1 MKRERAAIYCRLS
14 EEDKGKGS
22 AENDSNSIQ
31 NQRALLTEYAH
42 SHGWEIYEIYIDDDY
57 SGADRS
63 RPAFKRM
70 LHAAEEKRFDI
81 ILCKTQSRFSR
92 ELEVVERYI
101 NRLLPQWGIRFLS
114 LVDNADSANEDN
126 LLLRQINGIMDE
138 HYLAEL
144 SKNIRSVLTH
154 RRKNGFHIG
163 SFALYGYRK
172 NPDRRGHLL
181 IDGEA
186 AAVVREV
193 FTLFSQGYGKTAIA
207 RMLNERGIPNPTEY
221 KRLQGIRYRQPKGK
235 SSTLWKY
242 FAISNMLTNEIYIG
256 NMVQGKNG
264 SVSYKTKQN
273 KPRPKEE
280 WIRTEGTHEPIIEQE
295 LWERVQKMLAERA
308 KPFPSGTIGLFAR
321 KARCAECGYTLRSS
335 KTKGKVLQE
344 LHTISDA
351 YLNWEELERQLDFCS
366 HLKEQRASLQKS
378 IHAHE
383 KKIEEAHK
391 AVRELYPD
399 KVRGVLSEAEYLDLS
414 KHFSAEL
421 QQQERLIADAERKII
436 DLDARIAAGDN
447 RRAII
452 EKYINPTHLTREM
465 VEILIDSI
473 SVGRRIAGTREVP
486 ITIYWRF

>member
-154 RRKNGFHIG
+154 RRKSGFHIG
-163 SFALYGYRK
+163 SFALYGYKK

-181 IDGEA
+181 IDEEA

-235 SSTLWKY
+235 GSTLWKY

-256 NMVQGKNG
+256 NMVQGKYG
-264 SVSYKTKQN
+264 SISYKTKQN

-280 WIRTEGTHEPIIEQE
+280 WHTDRGDARADYRTGIMGARTENACRKGKALSI
-295 LWERVQKMLAERA
+295 RNNRA
-308 KPFPSGTIGLFAR
+308 V
-321 KARCAECGYTLRSS
+321 CAEGALCGMWLHAAFLENQGEILSAMPQSS
-335 KTKGKVLQE
+335 HFQGELQGGVYFCGAAGADGFAGI
-344 LHTISDA
+344 T
-351 YLNWEELERQLDFCS
+351 YDFRC
-366 HLKEQRASLQKS
+366 
-378 IHAHE
+378 
-383 KKIEEAHK
+383 
-391 AVRELYPD
+391 
-399 KVRGVLSEAEYLDLS
+399 LSEL
-414 KHFSAEL
+414 
-421 QQQERLIADAERKII
+421 
-436 DLDARIAAGDN
+436 G
-447 RRAII
+447 
-452 EKYINPTHLTREM
+452 
-465 VEILIDSI
+465 
-473 SVGRRIAGTREVP
+473 
-486 ITIYWRF
+486 